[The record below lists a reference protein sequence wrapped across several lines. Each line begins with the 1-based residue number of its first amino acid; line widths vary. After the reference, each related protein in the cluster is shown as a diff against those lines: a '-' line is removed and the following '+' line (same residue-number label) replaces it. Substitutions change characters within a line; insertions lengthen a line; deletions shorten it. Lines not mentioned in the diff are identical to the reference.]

1 MPDHQPQGEVM
12 PPIEGER
19 AHESTE
25 IKARPIIIFGLALI
39 VLGAIIHFVLGA
51 VMGRFAGQESKIV
64 ASRPPL
70 FSAAIDS
77 SGPHLQGD
85 PAADRIRAQKQQLEQ
100 LSHYGWVDCKAGIA
114 HIPIDR
120 AMDLLAQSS
129 DPELLTPE
137 KADTGTTA
145 PAPGDPKARSRPADR
160 EPARAPGDQGA
171 KP

>member
-12 PPIEGER
+12 LPIEGER

-25 IKARPIIIFGLALI
+25 IKARPIILFGLALI
-39 VLGAIIHFVLGA
+39 VLGAIIHFVLGV

-64 ASRPPL
+64 ASKPPL
-70 FSAAIDS
+70 FSAAVDF

-100 LSHYGWVDCKAGIA
+100 LSSYGWVDRNAGIA

-120 AMDLLAQSS
+120 AMDLLAESTA
-129 DPELLTPE
+129 PELLSPE
-137 KADTGTTA
+137 KTDAGTA
-145 PAPGDPKARSRPADR
+145 ARVPGDREAHPRPEDGQPARS
-160 EPARAPGDQGA
+160 PGDQGG